1 MNTNKLKHFVYSMA
15 MLATLAIALGA
26 PFKNN

>member
-1 MNTNKLKHFVYSMA
+1 MHKNIVKIVLALSS
-15 MLATLAIALGA
+15 LATLAFALGA

>member
-1 MNTNKLKHFVYSMA
+1 MIKTLRRIV
-15 MLATLAIALGA
+15 LAVGSLTVLAIALGA

>member
-1 MNTNKLKHFVYSMA
+1 MNKNIRRIVLALSS
-15 MLATLAIALGA
+15 LATLAFALGA

>member
-1 MNTNKLKHFVYSMA
+1 MKKNFQRIV
-15 MLATLAIALGA
+15 LALSSLTTLAFALGA

>member
-1 MNTNKLKHFVYSMA
+1 MHKNIRRIVLLLSSLT
-15 MLATLAIALGA
+15 TLAFALGA